1 MKRKKKSG
9 AAILWIMNVAGR
21 VKYIL
26 AVMVVI
32 EIALSVSAVYNAML
46 YKGIVNSAIAK
57 DWSGFRFHA
66 VAIVLL
72 VSAQILASIL
82 FSYLSE
88 VARTTLENRCKTRL
102 FNTLFE
108 NDYAKVTATH
118 SGEWMNRLTSDTAV
132 VAGGFVD
139 ILPGALG
146 LVTQIIAGVIALL
159 SIIPGAV
166 LIILPGGMLL
176 IGLTL
181 VFRKKMKELH
191 KRIQE
196 ADGLLRVLMQ
206 ERLESMLVI
215 RAFSQEKRTLEM
227 AGERMRNHKAARM
240 HRKIFGSFA
249 VLGYSVVIRGVYLGG
264 AIYCGLGILN
274 GVLTY
279 GDFTAVLQLIN
290 QVSTPFASVS
300 SYFPQY
306 FAMVASAER
315 LMEAEGYERSKNLN
329 QDEESC
335 RKNRQFESIGIRDVS
350 FTYQPPVKS
359 SGDDVPRMPL
369 VLKDINLEVGRG
381 EYVAFVG
388 PSGCGKSTVL
398 KLLMG
403 LYPADKGELYLKVD
417 GQKKDLAE
425 NCRGLYAYV
434 PQGNQLVSGT
444 IRDILSF
451 GDEKAE
457 KDDEGLW
464 KALEIACADEF
475 IRSLE
480 TGLDTQLGE
489 RGAGLSEGQMQRIAI
504 ARAVYSSHPVL
515 LLDEATS
522 SLDEKTEAKLLD
534 NLRAMT
540 DKTVIIVTHRPAVLS
555 IVDSAVD
562 FGKMGSGN
570 GVEKEMAKTFEGR
583 RFDV

>member
-1 MKRKKKSG
+1 MKDKKKNK
-9 AAILWIMNVAGR
+9 AAILWILNVAGR

-26 AVMVVI
+26 AVMVLI
-32 EIALSVSAVYNAML
+32 EIALSVTGVYNALL

-57 DWSGFRFHA
+57 DWDGFWFHA
-66 VAIVLL
+66 IAVILL
-72 VSAQILASIL
+72 VSGQILASLI
-82 FSYLSE
+82 FSYMGE

-102 FNTLFE
+102 FKTLLE

-132 VAGGFVD
+132 VANGFVD

-146 LVTQIIAGVIALL
+146 LVTQIVAGVIALV

-166 LIILPGGMLL
+166 MIILPGGVVL
-176 IGLTL
+176 ICLTL
-181 VFRKKMKELH
+181 TFRKKMKELH

-196 ADGLLRVLMQ
+196 TDGKLRVLMQ

-215 RAFSQEKRTLEM
+215 RAFSQEKRTSEL
-227 AGERMRNHKAARM
+227 AGEKMADHKAARM
-240 HRKIFGSFA
+240 RRKVFGLFA
-249 VLGYSVVIRGVYLGG
+249 ALGYSVVIRGVYLGG
-264 AIYCGLGILN
+264 AVYCGLGILK

-315 LMEAEGYERSKNLN
+315 LMEAEEHARTKSLD
-329 QDEESC
+329 QSEES
-335 RKNRQFESIGIRDVS
+335 RKRNRHFDSIGLHDVS
-350 FTYQPPVKS
+350 FTYQPPVKY
-359 SGDDVPRMPL
+359 GEEETPKMPL
-369 VLKDINLEVGRG
+369 VLHNISLEVGRG

-403 LYPADKGELYLKVD
+403 LYPADQGELFLKVD
-417 GQKKDLAE
+417 GQELPLAE
-425 NCRGLYAYV
+425 NCRDLYAYV
-434 PQGNQLVSGT
+434 PQGNQLMSGT

-451 GDEKAE
+451 GDEKAVR
-457 KDDEGLW
+457 DDEGLW
-464 KALEIACADEF
+464 KALEIACADSF
-475 IRSLE
+475 IRNLE

-489 RGAGLSEGQMQRIAI
+489 HGAGLSEGQMQRIAI

-522 SLDEKTEAKLLD
+522 SLDEKTEAQLLD

-540 DKTVIIVTHRPAVLS
+540 DKTVVIVTHRPAVLK

-562 FGKMGSGN
+562 FGKMGSET
-570 GVEKEMAKTFEGR
+570 GVEKEPSESFEDR
-583 RFDV
+583 HIDV